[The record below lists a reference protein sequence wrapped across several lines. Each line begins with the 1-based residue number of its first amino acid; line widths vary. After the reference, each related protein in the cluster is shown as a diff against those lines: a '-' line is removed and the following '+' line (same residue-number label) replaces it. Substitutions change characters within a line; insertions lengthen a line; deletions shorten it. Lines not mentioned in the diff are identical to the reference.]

1 MASDLSYFIP
11 HHGRPKVSLC
21 IPESF
26 NLYVCPPSCVRRVS
40 IRALRND
47 TRGAMGF
54 LFLTEADVAT
64 GAYEHAVAEA
74 VAEALT
80 TLERPPRAFFIH
92 LNCIDDFL
100 GTDEDALLDELRA
113 RFPGLG
119 FAVVHMN
126 PIAADRGLSTGLR
139 IHDRLY
145 SMLQPTSHRDSA
157 VNLVGTFADIGGD
170 CELFE
175 VMRAWGV
182 REVRQLFS
190 CADFEAYRRL
200 ASSRLN
206 VVLAHIGSYAA
217 ENMERRLGIP
227 RVDAPV
233 SYDLDEIG
241 RQYRAIGSALGQ
253 AGGVV
258 DGTCSQEGRAFE
270 GRQAP
275 SSAADD
281 EAARQVAHAEGAA
294 WGAEPA
300 AHTCA

>member
-100 GTDEDALLDELRA
+100 GKMCIR
-113 RFPGLG
+113 
-119 FAVVHMN
+119 
-126 PIAADRGLSTGLR
+126 DR
-139 IHDRLY
+139 Y
-145 SMLQPTSHRDSA
+145 
-157 VNLVGTFADIGGD
+157 GD
-170 CELFE
+170 
-175 VMRAWGV
+175 
-182 REVRQLFS
+182 VRQAERLRGS
-190 CADFEAYRRL
+190 RR
-200 ASSRLN
+200 AS
-206 VVLAHIGSYAA
+206 
-217 ENMERRLGIP
+217 
-227 RVDAPV
+227 
-233 SYDLDEIG
+233 
-241 RQYRAIGSALGQ
+241 
-253 AGGVV
+253 
-258 DGTCSQEGRAFE
+258 
-270 GRQAP
+270 
-275 SSAADD
+275 
-281 EAARQVAHAEGAA
+281 
-294 WGAEPA
+294 
-300 AHTCA
+300 